1 MTAKLNSI
9 DLNMKRLYYVDSSM
23 CGDDLPIDFDLDEF
37 CEVLQGKLDGVEVVA
52 MTTPGSLP
60 PNRDAALV
68 PESVFLEALG
78 EYLHR

>member
-1 MTAKLNSI
+1 
-9 DLNMKRLYYVDSSM
+9 MKRLYYVDRDM
-23 CGDDLPIDFDLDEF
+23 CGDDLPADFDLDEF

-52 MTTPGSLP
+52 ATSTEAPAS
-60 PNRDAALV
+60 NRDRRLV

>member
-1 MTAKLNSI
+1 
-9 DLNMKRLYYVDSSM
+9 MKRLYYVDSSM
-23 CGDDLPIDFDLDEF
+23 CGDDLPIDFDLDDF
-37 CEVLQGKLDGVEVVA
+37 CEVLQGKLDGVEVIA
-52 MTTPGSLP
+52 MTALDSPP